1 MQCFFEHSE
10 SWRWLSGKESACQC
24 RRPLFDPWVGKIPW
38 RSKWQ
43 ASTVFLPG
51 ESHGQRSLADYSPWG
66 HKRSQT
72 VNNTKQQQQAW
83 EVGKTAASNRPPFP
97 GRRQGPQLARDAT
110 TGVGYRQV
118 CEFSSGPPDQG
129 PTCRGF
135 PFETEVNSQHLFWGV
150 CPSTWEWGCRD
161 HLLAWGVM
169 GWDCVCGGQ

>member
-1 MQCFFEHSE
+1 MIYPSTVRFSLQCFFEHSE
-10 SWRWLSGKESACQC
+10 SWRWRFPCGSAGKESACQC

-110 TGVGYRQV
+110 TGVGYRQG
-118 CEFSSGPPDQG
+118 SRPG
-129 PTCRGF
+129 
-135 PFETEVNSQHLFWGV
+135 L
-150 CPSTWEWGCRD
+150 
-161 HLLAWGVM
+161 
-169 GWDCVCGGQ
+169 